1 VTADIK
7 FRQERDQGIKP
18 PLDPRYLPFPRRSGL
33 RAGYLEWLRRSR
45 SEYGSTLVETALSL
59 VILLTVAMGVME
71 MSLALYTYHFISDA
85 AREGT
90 RFAIVRGSSC
100 AANAGLTSACPAT
113 QADIQSYVQGLGYPG
128 IDPNLMTV
136 TTTAYLAY
144 PTGTVCTAAFL
155 TCMSP
160 GNQVKVIVSYQFP
173 LSIPFIPASTLT
185 MSSTSQMVIAD

>member
-1 VTADIK
+1 VAADIK

-33 RAGYLEWLRRSR
+33 RVGYPEWLRRSR

-59 VILLTVAMGVME
+59 VILLTVALGVME
-71 MSLALYTYHFISDA
+71 MSLALYTYHFVSDA

-100 AANAGLTSACPAT
+100 ATNAGLASACPAT
-113 QADIQSYVQGLGYPG
+113 QADIQSYVRGLGFPG
-128 IDPNLMTV
+128 IDPSLMTV

-160 GNQVKVIVSYQFP
+160 GNQVKVTVRYQFP
-173 LSIPFIPASTLT
+173 LSIPFIPASTLS
-185 MSSTSQMVIAD
+185 MSSSSQMVIAD

>member
-1 VTADIK
+1 MGRSAYPMHLW
-7 FRQERDQGIKP
+7 F
-18 PLDPRYLPFPRRSGL
+18 LRRRGL
-33 RAGYLEWLRRSR
+33 RAENPQWLRRAR
-45 SEYGSTLVETALSL
+45 SEHGSSLVETALSL
-59 VILLTVAMGVME
+59 TILLSVALGVME

-100 AANAGLTSACPAT
+100 AANAGLASACPAT
-113 QADIQSYVQGLGYPG
+113 QANIQSYVQGLGFPG
-128 IDPNLMTV
+128 IDPSLMTV
-136 TTTAYLAY
+136 TTTPYLAY

-160 GNQVKVIVSYQFP
+160 GNQVKVTVSYQFP
-173 LSIPFIPASTLT
+173 LSIPFLPARTLT